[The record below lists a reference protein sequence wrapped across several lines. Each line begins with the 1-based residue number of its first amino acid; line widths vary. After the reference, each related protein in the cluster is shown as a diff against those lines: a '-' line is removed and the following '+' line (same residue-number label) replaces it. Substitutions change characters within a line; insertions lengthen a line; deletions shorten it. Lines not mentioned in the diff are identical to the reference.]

1 MNAYRY
7 LCLLVMTCPA
17 LLLCHAQTGETPPGN
32 DRLTPA
38 EFRRFAATCAPDVP
52 LVTLRAIVRA
62 ESAFHPYA
70 LSLDYPRRT
79 AKEHGLENG
88 GIFLAR
94 QPRNLS
100 EARSWAQWF
109 VQQGRSV
116 SIGLTQIST
125 QHAAKLGL
133 TVDELFDPC
142 MNIQAAARVLTA
154 KYKEASATLGE
165 GQAALHQALSQY
177 NSGSPVVG
185 FDNGYVAGV
194 IDGEFHSRQFP

>member
-7 LCLLVMTCPA
+7 GCLLLITCPA
-17 LLLCHAQTGETPPGN
+17 LLLCHGQTGEARQGN

-154 KYKEASATLGE
+154 KYKEAAATLGE